1 MFWIKNLLAK
11 NILWIDINVGTWR
24 NMLLYYTIM
33 ENKSSQMWILCKC
46 EKRYTLLNINEYE
59 RNSKIFLKIGIGKA

>member
-33 ENKSSQMWILCKC
+33 ENKSSQMWILCEC